1 MSGDTVRLSVSWT
14 GPTKEAVNAAA
25 AAGDLSISAVS
36 EQLICEAL
44 AARTRAT
51 IADAATPALSQGLDA
66 MIRSGLENV
75 GERLELRMEALLL
88 EIAATRLQ
96 TTALLMYSQGE
107 SVARQAE
114 EACIRVAGRA
124 VRKGEMASLPP
135 GICRS

>member
-25 AAGDLSISAVS
+25 AAGGLSISAVS

-51 IADAATPALSQGLDA
+51 IETAASPAITLDVDA
-66 MIRSGLENV
+66 MIRTALQHAYEAV
-75 GERLELRMEALLL
+75 EMRMDTMHL
-88 EIAATRLQ
+88 EIAATRLLS
-96 TTALLMYSQGE
+96 TATIMYLAGDTA
-107 SVARQAE
+107 ARQAE
-114 EACIRVAGRA
+114 EACIRRASAA

-135 GICRS
+135 GICR